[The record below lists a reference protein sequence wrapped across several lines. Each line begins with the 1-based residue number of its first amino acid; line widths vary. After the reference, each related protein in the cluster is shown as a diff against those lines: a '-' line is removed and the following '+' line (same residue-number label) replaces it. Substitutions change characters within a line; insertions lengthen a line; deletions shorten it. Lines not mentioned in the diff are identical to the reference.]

1 MGTQFKRLKQYN
13 ATWTVVRALAFGVS
27 AFLLLSGVFLLL
39 DKLRLLQ
46 LGAISFVIGAAGGI
60 AVGIAML
67 LILRKTDLRL
77 AEKIDR
83 EQKLRERVQT
93 MVAYQEDDG
102 AVVQLQR
109 QDTEERLKQVRTVGM
124 RAQNVAVYAAVFVV
138 AFAVFMVSLILPARA
153 VAGPTMPP
161 TQPTE
166 PLYEA
171 TPWQKAALEELIEH
185 VQDSAMV
192 DAVKTPVV
200 EELTQLRQL
209 LDTPVRVSVVRANV
223 IEAMSN
229 AYKITDENNSHD
241 DMHQVL
247 SLMSHK
253 IRAYLCY
260 CLGNL
265 ALDDYDEKMDMAQ
278 ALLQADM
285 VSGTATFSGIGAEVL
300 AALKMFEFREEDALY
315 LAVQTFGN
323 EMVAAGAAQDQ
334 NNVVDAKRL
343 MGEAIYNLR
352 SNASTALNQQWLN
365 KEEALYV
372 VKTLGEIFGISP
384 NEMPRDPDREYP
396 LDTSETPPESS
407 GGGGDGKMEYPS
419 DDKVYD
425 YKNNQHV
432 PYFEILQE
440 YYDAMANDA
449 MDGKFDPELEDFI
462 RKYFGNLQRVDG
474 ED

>member
-13 ATWTVVRALAFGVS
+13 AVWTAIRAIAFGVS

-46 LGAISFVIGAAGGI
+46 LGAIGFAIGAAAGV
-60 AVGIAML
+60 AVGIVML
-67 LILRKTDLRL
+67 LILRKNDLHL

-83 EQKLRERVQT
+83 EQKMRERVQT

-109 QDTEERLKQVRTVGM
+109 QDTEERLKQVRRVGM
-124 RAQNVAVYAAVFVV
+124 QAHSIAVYAVLFIV
-138 AFAVFMVSLILPARA
+138 AFAVFMVGLILPAKA
-153 VAGPTMPP
+153 VDGPTVPQ

-166 PLYEA
+166 PLYDA
-171 TPWQKAALEELIEH
+171 TPWQKAALDELIEH
-185 VQDSAMV
+185 VQESAMV
-192 DAVKTPVV
+192 DGVKTPVT
-200 EELTQLRQL
+200 EDLTQLRQL

-223 IEAMSN
+223 IDAMSN
-229 AYKITDENNSHD
+229 AYRVTDENNSHD

-253 IRAYLCY
+253 MRAYLCY

-265 ALDDYDEKMDMAQ
+265 ALEDYDEKMDMAQ
-278 ALLQADM
+278 ALLQNDM
-285 VSGTATFSGIGAEVL
+285 TTGVATFTAVGEEIL
-300 AALKMFEFREEDALY
+300 AALKMSTYDTQDSLY
-315 LAVQTFGN
+315 LAVETFGN
-323 EMVAAGAAQDQ
+323 EMTAAGAAQDQ
-334 NNVVDAKRL
+334 NNVVDAKQL
-343 MGEAIYNLR
+343 MGEAVYNLR
-352 SNASTALNQQWLN
+352 VNAAAALNQQWLN
-365 KEEALYV
+365 KEETLYV
-372 VKTLGEIFGISP
+372 VKTLAEIFAISP
-384 NEMPRDPDREYP
+384 NEMPGDPDREYP
-396 LDTSETPPESS
+396 LDTSETPPDAS

-432 PYFEILQE
+432 AYFEILQE

-449 MDGKFDPELEDFI
+449 MDGKFDPELEEFI
-462 RKYFGNLQRVDG
+462 RKYFGNLQRVDP

>member
-1 MGTQFKRLKQYN
+1 M
-13 ATWTVVRALAFGVS
+13 AFGVS
-27 AFLLLSGVFLLL
+27 AFLLLAGVFLLL

-46 LGAISFVIGAAGGI
+46 LGAIGFVIGAVGGV
-60 AVGIAML
+60 AVGIVML
-67 LILRKTDLRL
+67 LVLRKTDLHL

-83 EQKLRERVQT
+83 EQKMRERVQT
-93 MVAYQEDDG
+93 MVAYQDDDG

-109 QDTEERLKQVRTVGM
+109 QDTEERLKQVRSVGM
-124 RAQNVAVYAAVFVV
+124 HPHNIVMHAAVFVV
-138 AFAVFMVSLILPARA
+138 AFAVFMVGLILPAKA
-153 VAGPTMPP
+153 VAGPTVPP

-171 TPWQKAALEELIEH
+171 SPWQKAALDELIEH

-192 DAVKTPVV
+192 DAVKAPVA

-229 AYKITDENNSHD
+229 AYRITDENNSHD

-253 IRAYLCY
+253 MRAYLCY

-265 ALDDYDEKMDMAQ
+265 ALEDYDEKMDMAQ
-278 ALLQADM
+278 ALLQNDLN
-285 VSGTATFSGIGAEVL
+285 SGVATFSGVGAEVL
-300 AALKMFEFREEDALY
+300 AALKMFEFDTEDALY

-323 EMVAAGAAQDQ
+323 EMTAAGAAQDQ
-334 NNVVDAKRL
+334 NNVVDSKRL

-352 SNASTALNQQWLN
+352 VNAEAALNQQWLN

-372 VKTLGEIFGISP
+372 VKTLAEIFAISP
-384 NEMPRDPDREYP
+384 NETPRDPDREYP
-396 LDTSETPPESS
+396 LDTSETPPDVG
-407 GGGGDGKMEYPS
+407 GGGGDGIMEYPS

-432 PYFEILQE
+432 AYFEILQE

-449 MDGKFDPELEDFI
+449 MDGKFDPELEEFI
-462 RKYFGNLQRVDG
+462 RKYFGNLQRVDN